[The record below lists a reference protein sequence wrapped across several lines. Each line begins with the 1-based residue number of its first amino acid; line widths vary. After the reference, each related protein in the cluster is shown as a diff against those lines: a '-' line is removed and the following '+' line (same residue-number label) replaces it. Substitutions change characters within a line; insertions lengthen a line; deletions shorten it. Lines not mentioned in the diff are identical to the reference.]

1 MYLVNF
7 AYKLGRP
14 NYLFNTYIIVT
25 KWASK
30 NQGPF
35 EDIFKIGSDLF
46 DLFLSALLLPE
57 GSFLSVLMGLELA
70 LGE

>member
-1 MYLVNF
+1 MF
-7 AYKLGRP
+7 
-14 NYLFNTYIIVT
+14 T

-35 EDIFKIGSDLF
+35 EDIFKIGSALF
-46 DLFLSALLLPE
+46 DLFLSALLLSE
-57 GSFLSVLMGLELA
+57 GRFLSVLMGLELA